1 LVRVVWRIAGPTDAF
16 FAQFSVDI
24 LFKMSLYFIN
34 SHVNHPV
41 VVHSVDDLYV
51 KRPILL
57 APHQANPL
65 VNNIHL
71 QHLAPTWRLATTG
84 RDELFQGKRFE
95 NAAWRLWGQ
104 QLSGVKKVKRVK
116 EFKPKM

>member
-16 FAQFSVDI
+16 IAQFSVDI
-24 LFKMSLYFIN
+24 LFKMSLYFVN

-41 VVHSVDDLYV
+41 VVRSVDDLYLR
-51 KRPILL
+51 RPILL

-65 VNNIHL
+65 VDNIHL
-71 QHLAPTWRLATTG
+71 HCLGPTWRLANTG
-84 RDELFQGKRFE
+84 REELLQGKRFE

-104 QLSGVKKVKRVK
+104 QLFGVKKVERVK